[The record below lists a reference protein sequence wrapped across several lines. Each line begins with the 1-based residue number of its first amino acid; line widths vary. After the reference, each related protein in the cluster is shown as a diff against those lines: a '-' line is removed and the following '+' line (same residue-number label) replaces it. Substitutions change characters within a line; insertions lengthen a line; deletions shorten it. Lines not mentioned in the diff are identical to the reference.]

1 MTTVRYDRD
10 IEKPGMLI
18 DGHAGS
24 APYGQDLVCAACTIL
39 GYTLVNCTAEVPEYM
54 ASYFIDETHGVIH
67 VEACPEETHRELC
80 LHTFDV
86 IYTGFEILAAK
97 YPENVRCEDG

>member
-10 IEKPGMLI
+10 AEMPGMLI
-18 DGHAGS
+18 AGHAGS
-24 APYGQDLVCAACTIL
+24 APYGQDLVCAACSIL
-39 GYTLVNCTAEVPEYM
+39 GYTLINSIAEIPEYM
-54 ASYFIDETHGVIH
+54 GSFYVDDTHGVIH
-67 VEACPEETHRELC
+67 VEARPEEEHRELC

-97 YPENVRCEDG
+97 YPENVRCCG